1 MCLVRGAGK
10 EQARHFKHK
19 TVNTEINTEG
29 THTPSARLKFRGTL
43 SPNTGENLH
52 EPHARD
58 CSRKQ
63 PVH

>member
-19 TVNTEINTEG
+19 TVNTDPHPPGRRPPLDSSFE
-29 THTPSARLKFRGTL
+29 AL
-43 SPNTGENLH
+43 SLRTKGENLH